1 MPTSS
6 AISAIFSTSS
16 APAASPAG
24 APAGAPA
31 DTTIPSLT
39 RDELARYSRQLS
51 LAGFGSEAQAAL
63 KRARVLVI
71 GAGGLGCPSLL
82 YLAAAG
88 VGHITLLDPD
98 SVDTSNLQRQVLF
111 TTEDTGQPK
120 AHAAARR
127 LHALNPFVA
136 IDPRPERLTRDNAL
150 AFVAAHDLVIDGSD
164 NFATRY
170 LVNDACV
177 IAQKPFVYGAIQ
189 GFSGQASVFNFRLQ
203 GPEKTTATPVTYR
216 CLFPE
221 PPPPCEAP
229 SCAEAGVLGVL
240 PGLVGTLQ
248 ATEAIKIITGI
259 GRPLAGRLL
268 LVDALTMTT
277 QTLALAADPQNQLI
291 RELPPEDFGQTC
303 AVMPAAATS
312 VAAMS
317 DAAVRTADPDEIA
330 ADVLRPALSGVQLID
345 VREDW
350 ERALAAIEPETSVHI
365 PLGRLGTPE
374 ADAALAA
381 LDPGRPTVV
390 YCAGGVRSLKAL
402 PVLRA
407 RHGFADIRSL
417 RGGIKAW

>member
-1 MPTSS
+1 MPTVS
-6 AISAIFSTSS
+6 AASS
-16 APAASPAG
+16 APAASPAH
-24 APAGAPA
+24 APVHTIAPV
-31 DTTIPSLT
+31 LT
-39 RDELARYSRQLS
+39 RGELARYARQLS
-51 LAGFGSEAQAAL
+51 LAGFGPDAQAAL

-98 SVDTSNLQRQVLF
+98 RVDTSNLQRQVLF
-111 TTEDTGQPK
+111 TTEDTGQSK
-120 AHAAARR
+120 ATVAARR
-127 LHALNPFVA
+127 LRALNPLVS

-150 AFVAAHDLVIDGSD
+150 ALVAAHDLVIDGSD

-189 GFSGQASVFNFRLQ
+189 GFSGQVSVFNFRSQ
-203 GPEKTTATPVTYR
+203 ESEASPVTYR

-221 PPPPCEAP
+221 PPAPGEAP

-248 ATEAIKIITGI
+248 ATEAIKLITGI

-268 LVDALTMTT
+268 LIDALTMTT
-277 QTLALAADPQNQLI
+277 QTLTLTGNPQNQLI

-303 AVMPAAATS
+303 AVMPDS
-312 VAAMS
+312 
-317 DAAVRTADPDEIA
+317 TALNDDPDEITVDA
-330 ADVLRPALSGVQLID
+330 LRPAVADVQLID

-381 LDPGRPTVV
+381 LDPEQPTVV

-402 PVLRA
+402 PVLRGH
-407 RHGFADIRSL
+407 HGFTDIRSL
-417 RGGIKAW
+417 RGGIKVWGHG